1 MKQFEFKLKDK
12 TTKVMEFD
20 ELVRWAC
27 LIEGMEHISRAC
39 EEKKISVDS
48 DEWVKP
54 LAIQKYIDERFHSM
68 RHDLSIE
75 AALGNI

>member
-1 MKQFEFKLKDK
+1 MKQFEFKLKNN